1 MRFLV
6 PLDLRGQVGS
16 RFLVRPLHL
25 RPGDAAR
32 LVSAYMGMALSNAF
46 QALRQGKPVDL
57 DEVLRRIR
65 EQGLRE
71 LTLTDV
77 TLPNG
82 TRLGK
87 AQIDT
92 PEDAALFAEL
102 LQLNGPLEEIAPAKP
117 SGWRTGKT
125 KASGPLLS
133 KAIVDHLGDLGR
145 AKLHSKTVLESRHSL
160 RLFAGAVGQD
170 LAVSELTADHVRAFF
185 DVVRWW
191 PSNATKR
198 APYRGLAVME
208 VVALAQANQVP
219 EPAAWTVAK
228 HRQRLSVFLVSLVS
242 AGLLA
247 SNPLAGIRAIS
258 TPDADDT
265 GEPFTDDQ
273 LKAVFDP
280 VAFPAWAK
288 KYPHRWFGPMLG
300 LYSGARVNEIA
311 QLRVDDI
318 DTIDGVPGFF
328 VRQGGKGQS
337 VKNKNSRRFVPLAK
351 PVIDAGFLVYID
363 EVRQAGHTQI
373 FPHLP
378 NSTGLGFG
386 RQLSRQ
392 FSVYIKRQGIT
403 AKGQGFHGFRHT
415 IASRLDEAGVSASAI
430 AAITGHARGQGVL
443 EKFYIDRR
451 TLPDRVATLAK
462 FSPLIKMPI
471 YRSKMFPI
479 SNIFPD

>member
-1 MRFLV
+1 M
-6 PLDLRGQVGS
+6 D
-16 RFLVRPLHL
+16 
-25 RPGDAAR
+25 
-32 LVSAYMGMALSNAF
+32 
-46 QALRQGKPVDL
+46 
-57 DEVLRRIR
+57 
-65 EQGLRE
+65 
-71 LTLTDV
+71 
-77 TLPNG
+77 
-82 TRLGK
+82 
-87 AQIDT
+87 
-92 PEDAALFAEL
+92 
-102 LQLNGPLEEIAPAKP
+102 
-117 SGWRTGKT
+117 
-125 KASGPLLS
+125 
-133 KAIVDHLGDLGR
+133 
-145 AKLHSKTVLESRHSL
+145 
-160 RLFAGAVGQD
+160 
-170 LAVSELTADHVRAFF
+170 
-185 DVVRWW
+185 
-191 PSNATKR
+191 
-198 APYRGLAVME
+198 
-208 VVALAQANQVP
+208 VVALARAHQVP

-242 AGLLA
+242 AGLLG

-273 LKAVFDP
+273 LKAIFDP

-311 QLRVDDI
+311 QLRVEDI

-337 VKNKNSRRFVPLAK
+337 VKNKNSRRFVPLAQ

-451 TLPDRVATLAK
+451 TLPDRIATLARFK
-462 FSPLIKMPI
+462 PPVALPLYRVHYFS
-471 YRSKMFPI
+471 SKTK
-479 SNIFPD
+479 N

>member
-1 MRFLV
+1 M
-6 PLDLRGQVGS
+6 
-16 RFLVRPLHL
+16 
-25 RPGDAAR
+25 
-32 LVSAYMGMALSNAF
+32 
-46 QALRQGKPVDL
+46 DL

-102 LQLNGPLEEIAPAKP
+102 LREPVAEVAPSAKP
-117 SGWRTGKT
+117 SGWRTGK

-133 KAIVDHLGDLGR
+133 KAIADHLGDLGR

-198 APYRGLAVME
+198 APYKGLAVMD

-247 SNPLAGIRAIS
+247 SNPLAGIRAIA

-273 LKAVFDP
+273 LKAIFDP
-280 VAFPAWAK
+280 MAFPAWAK

-311 QLRVDDI
+311 QLRVEDI

-363 EVRQAGHTQI
+363 EVRQARHAQI

-430 AAITGHARGQGVL
+430 AAITG
-443 EKFYIDRR
+443 
-451 TLPDRVATLAK
+451 RVHPRFHGHLQEG
-462 FSPLIKMPI
+462 
-471 YRSKMFPI
+471 RSRP
-479 SNIFPD
+479 

>member
-6 PLDLRGQVGS
+6 PVDLRGQVGS

-46 QALRQGKPVDL
+46 QALRQGQPMDL

-102 LQLNGPLEEIAPAKP
+102 LREPATELVAPAKP
-117 SGWRTGKT
+117 SGWRTGKA

-133 KAIVDHLGDLGR
+133 KAIADHLGDLGR

-198 APYRGLAVME
+198 SPYKGLTVMD

-242 AGLLA
+242 AGFLA

-273 LKAVFDP
+273 LKAIFDP

-311 QLRVDDI
+311 QLRLDDI

-351 PVIDAGFLVYID
+351 PAIDAGFLVYID
-363 EVRQAGHTQI
+363 EVCQAGHAQI
-373 FPHLP
+373 FPDLP

-392 FSVYIKRQGIT
+392 FSVYIKRQGIA

-451 TLPDRVATLAK
+451 TLPDRVATLARFK
-462 FSPLIKMPI
+462 PPVALPI
-471 YRSKMFPI
+471 YKAEFTKG
-479 SNIFPD
+479 